1 MGQNSDFVS
10 RQWRLRSEIITAAAD
25 EAEQSG
31 RIPQGLSDALADAGL
46 YQMSLPHDLGGL
58 ELQPMTVFQAIEELS
73 MADGSIGW
81 CLMNANGIC
90 LTTAWLNPEVARSLF
105 GPSPDVRVAGSLRP
119 LGRAWPVHGGYKI
132 SGKWDFASGIHNAN
146 WLYCPCTIMDGELTE
161 MTSSGTPVVR
171 AAWIRK
177 ADVVADILSRWSVM
191 GMRATGSDD
200 FTIQDQF
207 VPEAHTLSIVE
218 EPWNTG
224 SLYGPRIF
232 LALFHVL
239 FAANALGIARGA
251 ITHLIEMAQREVSS
265 LSPVVLRDRPLVQG
279 RVGLAEA
286 MVKAARYFV
295 VSSLDRCWSTVCSDS
310 NNYSEELAQLRLS
323 IAYAINQSVEAVDL
337 LFRAAGTNAIYT
349 ANPLERRFRDI
360 HVAAQHYAAFPI
372 HYESAGKVLMGLR
385 PSEPGW

>member
-1 MGQNSDFVS
+1 M
-10 RQWRLRSEIITAAAD
+10 
-25 EAEQSG
+25 
-31 RIPQGLSDALADAGL
+31 
-46 YQMSLPHDLGGL
+46 
-58 ELQPMTVFQAIEELS
+58 
-73 MADGSIGW
+73 
-81 CLMNANGIC
+81 
-90 LTTAWLNPEVARSLF
+90 
-105 GPSPDVRVAGSLRP
+105 
-119 LGRAWPVHGGYKI
+119 
-132 SGKWDFASGIHNAN
+132 
-146 WLYCPCTIMDGELTE
+146 
-161 MTSSGTPVVR
+161 
-171 AAWIRK
+171 
-177 ADVVADILSRWSVM
+177 
-191 GMRATGSDD
+191 
-200 FTIQDQF
+200 IQDQF
-207 VPEAHTLSIVE
+207 VPEAHTLSIFE

-224 SLYGPRIF
+224 SLDRPRIF

-295 VSSLDRCWSTVCSDS
+295 VSSLDRCWSAVCSDV

-337 LFRAAGTNAIYT
+337 VFRAAGTNSIYT

-372 HYESAGKVLMGLR
+372 HYEYAGKVLMGLR
-385 PSEPGW
+385 PIRSRAGSLWSGLPFTSATVDHAG